1 MLRDKEFG
9 PVRLRAFGT
18 YVLKVTDPSIFI
30 REISGTDGNFT
41 TEGII
46 NQLKDIIVS
55 RFADCLGESK
65 IPALDLAANYDELGE
80 FILNKIANEFQ
91 SYGVELKKFL
101 VENISLPPVVEEAL
115 DKRSSMGVIGNLN
128 QYTQYQTA
136 NAMEDAAQN
145 PGGMASGGM
154 GMGMGFAMA
163 NQMGQSIPNQ
173 SAASAAPPP
182 IPKETEYYAAVNGK
196 QEGPFPMSK
205 IEEMIKNNEVSSD
218 TLFWKEGMA
227 NWSPAKN
234 CPELMPLFKS
244 VPPPLPP
251 H

>member
-1 MLRDKEFG
+1 MLWRM
-9 PVRLRAFGT
+9 P
-18 YVLKVTDPSIFI
+18 LKT
-30 REISGTDGNFT
+30 
-41 TEGII
+41 
-46 NQLKDIIVS
+46 L
-55 RFADCLGESK
+55 
-65 IPALDLAANYDELGE
+65 
-80 FILNKIANEFQ
+80 
-91 SYGVELKKFL
+91 
-101 VENISLPPVVEEAL
+101 EEWHLEEWAWVW
-115 DKRSSMGVIGNLN
+115 DSQWQIKWAS
-128 QYTQYQTA
+128 QYQI
-136 NAMEDAAQN
+136 NLQHL
-145 PGGMASGGM
+145 
-154 GMGMGFAMA
+154 
-163 NQMGQSIPNQ
+163 QR
-173 SAASAAPPP
+173 PPP